1 MHFYFLFFFGM
12 YNVQTQKQK
21 YTRYMKEN
29 VVESSYDGKIDKSY
43 DNNMHIQ
50 GRHIPSL
57 SSPVAV
63 VPRRTMMQI
72 NKHDN
77 NMKLVSR

>member
-1 MHFYFLFFFGM
+1 
-12 YNVQTQKQK
+12 
-21 YTRYMKEN
+21 MKEN
-29 VVESSYDGKIDKSY
+29 VVESSYDGKIDKSD

-50 GRHIPSL
+50 GRHIPPF

-72 NKHDN
+72 NKQDS
-77 NMKLVSR
+77 VT